1 MSSTSGGAGIQSV
14 GFGDLVAGNE
24 IYDTA
29 GVNPCAASALAGV
42 TVSVPNGFSCSL
54 AWDTQTFKMQFL
66 DNVVH
71 DSGMTAAAN
80 FSAFGCTGAHT
91 DGHGVCLD
99 IDQRASPTIV
109 S

>member
-42 TVSVPNGFSCSL
+42 TVSVPNGFSSSL

-71 DSGMTAAAN
+71 DSGMTAACSIRVSWC
-80 FSAFGCTGAHT
+80 FSISYDYLQG
-91 DGHGVCLD
+91 
-99 IDQRASPTIV
+99 IV
-109 S
+109 H